1 VNQLKR
7 TVVLALALGTVLTA
21 CSGGGG
27 GSTGASG
34 PGAQPGAR
42 QAATACDVPS
52 GSSRHRAAT
61 PVSSG
66 RRGRGAGGRSAQLS
80 LAECEPAR

>member
-7 TVVLALALGTVLTA
+7 TVVLALALGTVLAA

-27 GSTGASG
+27 GNDG
-34 PGAQPGAR
+34 PGAQPGTR

-66 RRGRGAGGRSAQLS
+66 RRGRGAGARSAQLS
-80 LAECEPAR
+80 LAECDPAR